1 VFGALGAGHYSN
13 EGRRPD
19 LAVRRLDRILN
30 AARPGCLTLGDSMNP
45 FLYKAHPLMYRLV
58 DFLIRPSAY
67 RLDDI
72 SELALIFLAINIFWA
87 LGLYWVARRAA
98 GVRLPFLKS
107 YGLALPATILY
118 APPLMTVVGD
128 VAAQAF
134 HMEERFLLVFA
145 IFVGSQMLGGFY
157 AAALRQGRRSE
168 PAGLAA
174 GLAVSLFLLL
184 VSVPFS
190 GLLLGLNALLRVI

>member
-1 VFGALGAGHYSN
+1 
-13 EGRRPD
+13 
-19 LAVRRLDRILN
+19 
-30 AARPGCLTLGDSMNP
+30 MNP
-45 FLYKAHPLMYRLV
+45 FLYKAHPLQYRLF

-67 RLDDI
+67 RLDDM
-72 SELALIFLAINIFWA
+72 SELALIFLTINIFWA
-87 LGLYWVARRAA
+87 LGLRWAAYRAA
-98 GVRLPFLKS
+98 GVRLSFLKS

-118 APPLMTVVGD
+118 APPLLTVVGD

-134 HMEERFLLVFA
+134 RMEERFLLVFA

-157 AAALRQGRRSE
+157 AVALRQGRRSE